1 MKTTKS
7 MIYIDIQY
15 IQDVQEKNHNKSEN
29 AQPLNNKIIK
39 QIQQVDPKILSV
51 TLVNTLAKK
60 SLPVP

>member
-1 MKTTKS
+1 

-15 IQDVQEKNHNKSEN
+15 IQDVQEKHNKSEN

-39 QIQQVDPKILSV
+39 QIQQVDPKILSA